1 MDRIKIIID
10 TDIGDDADDALAI
23 CLALKSEELEV
34 MGITTVFRNTAARA
48 QIAVRLLQLMG
59 RTGHPLVA
67 EADVETVPIQ
77 LLAGMEELEYRKDMD
92 GVEYLRRSLAASQ
105 GDITL
110 VTIGPL
116 TNVGVLLCKHPE
128 VKGKI
133 KEIVMMGG
141 AYYMHYNEWNIL
153 CDPEAAHIVYSSGVP
168 IRAIGL
174 DVTTRCQ
181 VNDQL
186 VTLFRNSKK
195 PEVELLADLLTCYYE
210 NRGRHTFLH
219 DPMAVFAVYDKDII
233 TYQGEDIH
241 VELHGQHTRGTTF
254 NTWKIGVGNSRQ
266 NVQCAKDIKAEEF
279 VRRFKEIIM
288 R

>member
-59 RTGHPLVA
+59 RTDIPVYAGIGHPLVA

-77 LLAGMEELEYRKDMD
+77 LLAGMEELEY
-92 GVEYLRRSLAASQ
+92 
-105 GDITL
+105 L

-186 VTLFRNSKK
+186 VTMFRNSKK

>member
-1 MDRIKIIID
+1 MDKIKIIID

-59 RTGHPLVA
+59 RTDIPVYAGIGHPLVA

-77 LLAGMEELEYRKDMD
+77 LLAGMEELEYQKDMD

-141 AYYMHYNEWNIL
+141 AYSNSCLSAKKLWKTFTI
-153 CDPEAAHIVYSSGVP
+153 EAVKMLRHSTSAS
-168 IRAIGL
+168 IRT
-174 DVTTRCQ
+174 VT
-181 VNDQL
+181 
-186 VTLFRNSKK
+186 F
-195 PEVELLADLLTCYYE
+195 
-210 NRGRHTFLH
+210 
-219 DPMAVFAVYDKDII
+219 
-233 TYQGEDIH
+233 
-241 VELHGQHTRGTTF
+241 
-254 NTWKIGVGNSRQ
+254 SRE
-266 NVQCAKDIKAEEF
+266 KG
-279 VRRFKEIIM
+279 
-288 R
+288 

>member
-10 TDIGDDADDALAI
+10 TDIADDADDALAI

-59 RTGHPLVA
+59 RTDIPVYAGIGHP
-67 EADVETVPIQ
+67 
-77 LLAGMEELEYRKDMD
+77 LAGMEELEYRKDMD

>member
-1 MDRIKIIID
+1 MDKIKIIID

-59 RTGHPLVA
+59 RTDIPVYAGIGHPLVA

-92 GVEYLRRSLAASQ
+92 GVEYLRRSLSVSQ

-116 TNVGVLLCKHPE
+116 TNVGVLLCKYPE

-186 VTLFRNSKK
+186 VTMFRNSKK

-233 TYQGEDIH
+233 TYQGEGCLPPDR
-241 VELHGQHTRGTTF
+241 L
-254 NTWKIGVGNSRQ
+254 
-266 NVQCAKDIKAEEF
+266 
-279 VRRFKEIIM
+279 
-288 R
+288 

>member
-1 MDRIKIIID
+1 MDKIKIIID

-59 RTGHPLVA
+59 RTDIPVYAGIGHPLVA

-92 GVEYLRRSLAASQ
+92 GVEYLRRSLSASQ

-174 DVTTRCQ
+174 DKHSLRQ
-181 VNDQL
+181 SGN
-186 VTLFRNSKK
+186 
-195 PEVELLADLLTCYYE
+195 LARRDKRVHLRIDRGGNVLPVDGNGLPFLQDLSE
-210 NRGRHTFLH
+210 AFG
-219 DPMAVFAVYDKDII
+219 
-233 TYQGEDIH
+233 
-241 VELHGQHTRGTTF
+241 
-254 NTWKIGVGNSRQ
+254 
-266 NVQCAKDIKAEEF
+266 
-279 VRRFKEIIM
+279 
-288 R
+288 